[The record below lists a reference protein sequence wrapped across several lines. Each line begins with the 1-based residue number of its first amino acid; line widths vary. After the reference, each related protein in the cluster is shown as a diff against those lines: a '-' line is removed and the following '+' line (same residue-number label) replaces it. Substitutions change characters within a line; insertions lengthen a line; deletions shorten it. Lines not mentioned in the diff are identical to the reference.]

1 MNLPNAITLLRLLL
15 VPVTIWLILS
25 EFYVT
30 AFWVFV
36 VAGVSDGIDGFLA
49 RHLNQKT
56 LLGAILDPIADKA
69 LLVSIFVT
77 LGIKDHLPIWLVVLV
92 VFRDVLIVGGYLL
105 GHLLGRPSE
114 VRPLWISKAN
124 TAAQIALAAVALWE
138 WTQPRALGPVVDGLI
153 WITAVTTTISGIA
166 YIVVWARGLHR
177 D

>member
-25 EFYVT
+25 GFYVT

-36 VAGVSDGIDGFLA
+36 VAGISDGIDGFLA

-56 LLGAILDPIADKA
+56 RLGAILDPTADKA

-77 LGIKDHLPIWLVVLV
+77 LGIMGHLPHWLVLLV

-105 GHLLGRPSE
+105 DHLLGRPAE
-114 VRPLWISKAN
+114 VRPLVVSKAN

-153 WITAVTTTISGIA
+153 WITALTTTVSGVA
-166 YIVVWARGLHR
+166 YIVVWARGLQR